1 MLFLGE
7 IVLNCCTFF
16 YIPCKYL
23 CRILL
28 SEIIITVFM
37 LCFKGKNVKLSPFFN
52 DSSSQDIDN
61 LSAKSLWKEHIFK
74 YLFNTEDYYIYMFT
88 SWLYWWGLNL
98 RRNKKMPL
106 HTFLLSQQTS
116 LVYRSFTKLQGDS
129 KWRAWQHLMLQQ
141 MIKNLGS
148 P

>member
-1 MLFLGE
+1 MLLACDNNITIISAFVCVHQEMVVASDILNKQNLIPVMMLFLGE

-61 LSAKSLWKEHIFK
+61 LSAKSL
-74 YLFNTEDYYIYMFT
+74 
-88 SWLYWWGLNL
+88 
-98 RRNKKMPL
+98 
-106 HTFLLSQQTS
+106 
-116 LVYRSFTKLQGDS
+116 
-129 KWRAWQHLMLQQ
+129 
-141 MIKNLGS
+141 
-148 P
+148 

>member
-1 MLFLGE
+1 MMLFLGE

-61 LSAKSLWKEHIFK
+61 LSAKSLKRTYF
-74 YLFNTEDYYIYMFT
+74 
-88 SWLYWWGLNL
+88 
-98 RRNKKMPL
+98 
-106 HTFLLSQQTS
+106 
-116 LVYRSFTKLQGDS
+116 
-129 KWRAWQHLMLQQ
+129 
-141 MIKNLGS
+141 
-148 P
+148 